1 MEMSLVIEGS
11 CNDGKELRGEDFSE
25 IESFGDFEDMSEL
38 GMFSFQCKSTIF
50 GNLVL

>member
-1 MEMSLVIEGS
+1 MIEGS

-25 IESFGDFEDMSEL
+25 IDSFGDLEDMSEL

-50 GNLVL
+50 RK